1 MKNSGLKIVAL
12 FLLMIGGT
20 TVSGQT
26 VEREVPGDDF
36 SLEGAL
42 ELFKK
47 SASPEEFER
56 MLNVENSKVNNLDL
70 NGDGSIDYLRVID
83 RKDGNVH
90 AFIIQAVV
98 SNTENQDIAVIELE
112 KLANGK
118 AVLQITGDED
128 IYGIETIIEPT
139 EEVYVNA
146 GTSTART
153 TVNVWTWPSVQ
164 YVYDPYYTGWVSPW
178 GWSTRPYGW
187 YGWRPVA
194 YYHYNSWWQPYRPY
208 YTHCHMHRVGYAHEI
223 YRQHRTTSGIVRR
236 RHETQVASYRSSH
249 RDNRTT
255 TLDRNND
262 ERTTNRNDYRADRSN
277 NVRRSSPDTNA
288 DSKRSR
294 PAFDTQNSR
303 QRDTNRDTNSGWKT
317 SDNRRTHTVTRS
329 EDRTRSTVQQ
339 PRNDTP
345 ARRLN
350 PTADRTGSSEQ
361 TRTRP
366 TASPERSKPSGG
378 NNKSQASPHGRSRRS
393 K

>member
-1 MKNSGLKIVAL
+1 MC
-12 FLLMIGGT
+12 GGAV
-20 TVSGQT
+20 VSGQA
-26 VEREVPGDDF
+26 VDRAVPGDDF

-56 MLNVENSKVNNLDL
+56 ILNAENSKVNNLDL

-83 RKDGNVH
+83 RVDGNVH

-146 GTSTART
+146 GTSTVHT
-153 TVNVWTWPSVQ
+153 VVNVWAWPSVQ

-178 GWSTRPYGW
+178 GWNTRPYGW

-194 YYHYNSWWQPYRPY
+194 YYRYNSWWQPYRPY
-208 YTHCHMHRVGYAHEI
+208 YTHCHTHRVVYAREI
-223 YRQHRTTSGIVRR
+223 YRPHRATSGIVRR
-236 RHETQVASYRSSH
+236 RHEAQVASYRSSH
-249 RDNRTT
+249 RDNRTIT
-255 TLDRNND
+255 RDRNSD
-262 ERTTNRNDYRADRSN
+262 ERTTNRTDYRADRSN
-277 NVRRSSPDTNA
+277 DVRRRSPDSNA

-303 QRDTNRDTNSGWKT
+303 QHDTNRDTNSGWKT
-317 SDNRRTHTVTRS
+317 SDNRRTHTASRS
-329 EDRTRSTVQQ
+329 DERNRSTVQQ
-339 PRNDTP
+339 PRSDAP
-345 ARRLN
+345 ARRSN
-350 PTADRTGSSEQ
+350 STVERSRSSEQ
-361 TRTRP
+361 PRTRS

-378 NNKSQASPHGRSRRS
+378 NNKSQSSSHGRSRRS